1 MLRWLALC
9 ATLAT
14 AQLPP
19 GIQMGAPGG
28 DDEVLTHNAEELTDE
43 TFEERRMEH
52 ELFVVLFRDKT
63 EQQAKQMEKEFEL
76 AASDLVE
83 RSFSSAVAL
92 GMVDLTEAKG
102 AAKKAGVTEGP
113 VIEVWRRG
121 KKLPLGPSSGD
132 ARSIVNF
139 VSYLTAPVS
148 KKLESSADVNA
159 WLRDKETTVV
169 LGIFA
174 DASRPSHNVWMKM
187 AETMRPPYMF
197 AEASVADAQGAKLF
211 GGVELDGSKNQFAVV
226 PPHRW
231 VGKEEAAFHLAA
243 DFRTMPAFVEAH
255 AMTKVYPITGASR
268 KAWIRQNRALVSVC
282 LDLEKMGKLFKYI
295 VNRLHKLLVAEPE
308 IDARFAFTIMDT
320 KESRHVSKEFGIDA
334 SRDFAVTVVNFST
347 LQYFGTEAL
356 SNVSSA
362 DSFSPTQL
370 VPWLRSIAAGE
381 QPPFVKSEP
390 PPEVA
395 AAAGEVH
402 TAVGT
407 TFAHVVDDE
416 SVDVLLAVYAQGKD
430 GEVQGRHA
438 LAGVAKLFE
447 PLPTV
452 RVAMIN
458 MSANAVNFSR
468 YRYGWL
474 PRGEETRAFF
484 VGAGAKGAPTPLDPK
499 GQEKELEPLKL
510 AEFMVERVAKSKAPS
525 SAGHAEALGKVSTLV
540 KQMRKAKTK
549 EAAERRKQMFGDAL
563 GEEEG
568 ARRKKKKRKRK
579 AKEEL

>member
-159 WLRDKETTVV
+159 WLRDKGTTVV

-174 DASRPSHNVWMKM
+174 DACAPPRGQRRTAAPRPAPHHRRRTVR
-187 AETMRPPYMF
+187 ARAAPPR
-197 AEASVADAQGAKLF
+197 
-211 GGVELDGSKNQFAVV
+211 DGSTDARVC
-226 PPHRW
+226 
-231 VGKEEAAFHLAA
+231 LACTQRVR
-243 DFRTMPAFVEAH
+243 RTMC
-255 AMTKVYPITGASR
+255 G
-268 KAWIRQNRALVSVC
+268 
-282 LDLEKMGKLFKYI
+282 
-295 VNRLHKLLVAEPE
+295 
-308 IDARFAFTIMDT
+308 
-320 KESRHVSKEFGIDA
+320 
-334 SRDFAVTVVNFST
+334 
-347 LQYFGTEAL
+347 
-356 SNVSSA
+356 
-362 DSFSPTQL
+362 
-370 VPWLRSIAAGE
+370 
-381 QPPFVKSEP
+381 
-390 PPEVA
+390 
-395 AAAGEVH
+395 
-402 TAVGT
+402 
-407 TFAHVVDDE
+407 
-416 SVDVLLAVYAQGKD
+416 
-430 GEVQGRHA
+430 
-438 LAGVAKLFE
+438 
-447 PLPTV
+447 
-452 RVAMIN
+452 
-458 MSANAVNFSR
+458 
-468 YRYGWL
+468 
-474 PRGEETRAFF
+474 
-484 VGAGAKGAPTPLDPK
+484 
-499 GQEKELEPLKL
+499 
-510 AEFMVERVAKSKAPS
+510 
-525 SAGHAEALGKVSTLV
+525 
-540 KQMRKAKTK
+540 
-549 EAAERRKQMFGDAL
+549 
-563 GEEEG
+563 
-568 ARRKKKKRKRK
+568 
-579 AKEEL
+579 